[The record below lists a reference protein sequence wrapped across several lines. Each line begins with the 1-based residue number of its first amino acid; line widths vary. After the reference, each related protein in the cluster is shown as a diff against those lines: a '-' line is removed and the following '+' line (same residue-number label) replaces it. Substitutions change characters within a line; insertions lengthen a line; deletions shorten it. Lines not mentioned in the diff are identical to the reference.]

1 MDELKT
7 IDGTKP
13 ASSTANPAA
22 SAKPKPNWIL
32 AGKIALAVACVLA
45 CVGSMWLTANRT
57 AAMFD
62 HDPWQEFLKNLTF
75 EFHFMWRDSPPFTA
89 AGVIGLAGTVVLWV
103 LFFLCRDM
111 VTGLILLPMCILLP
125 LHLVWANPLIMVY
138 TFLNP
143 LLLLMLAPAAIESF
157 ASRKRFRYLG
167 TATGI
172 CAVYLVLSFICS
184 GYFWVALGNRG
195 D

>member
-1 MDELKT
+1 MELAIKQKT
-7 IDGTKP
+7 ALIT
-13 ASSTANPAA
+13 
-22 SAKPKPNWIL
+22 

-45 CVGSMWLTANRT
+45 CVGSMWLSANRT
-57 AAMFD
+57 AAMFNL
-62 HDPWQEFLKNLTF
+62 DPWQEFLKNLTF
-75 EFHFMWRDSPPFTA
+75 EFYFMLDSPPFPA
-89 AGVIGLAGTVVLWV
+89 AGVIGLVGTVALWV
-103 LFFLCRDM
+103 LFFRCRDM
-111 VTGLILLPMCILLP
+111 VTGLILLPMCFLLP
-125 LHLVWANPLIMVY
+125 LHLVWTNPLLMVY

-167 TATGI
+167 TATAI

>member
-1 MDELKT
+1 MDEPKT
-7 IDGTKP
+7 IDESKPETTKK
-13 ASSTANPAA
+13 S
-22 SAKPKPNWIL
+22 NWIL

-62 HDPWQEFLKNLTF
+62 LDPWQEFLKNLTF
-75 EFHFMWRDSPPFTA
+75 DFYFMWRDTLPFSA
-89 AGVIGLAGTVVLWV
+89 AGVIGLAGTVALWV
-103 LFFLCRDM
+103 LFFRCRDM

-143 LLLLMLAPAAIESF
+143 LLCLMLAPAAIESF
-157 ASRKRFRYLG
+157 ASRKRFLYLG
-167 TATGI
+167 TATAI
-172 CAVYLVLSFICS
+172 CVVYLLLSFISS

>member
-1 MDELKT
+1 MDELKPET
-7 IDGTKP
+7 TKK
-13 ASSTANPAA
+13 SNL
-22 SAKPKPNWIL
+22 IL

-57 AAMFD
+57 AAMFNL
-62 HDPWQEFLKNLTF
+62 DPWQEFLKNLTL
-75 EFHFMWRDSPPFTA
+75 EFHFMWRDSPPFPA

-103 LFFLCRDM
+103 LLFLCRDM
-111 VTGLILLPMCILLP
+111 VTGLILLPMCVLLP

-157 ASRKRFRYLG
+157 SSRKRFRYLG

-172 CAVYLVLSFICS
+172 CAVYLLLSFICS

>member
-1 MDELKT
+1 MDEPKTIDELKPET
-7 IDGTKP
+7 TKK
-13 ASSTANPAA
+13 S
-22 SAKPKPNWIL
+22 NWIL
-32 AGKIALAVACVLA
+32 AGKIALGVVCVLA
-45 CVGSMWLTANRT
+45 CVVSMWLTANRT
-57 AAMFD
+57 AAMFGL
-62 HDPWQEFLKNLTF
+62 DPWQEFLKNLTF
-75 EFHFMWRDSPPFTA
+75 EFYFMLDSPPFPA

-103 LFFLCRDM
+103 LLFRCRDM

-157 ASRKRFRYLG
+157 SSRKRFRYLG

>member
-1 MDELKT
+1 MELDVKSKT
-7 IDGTKP
+7 
-13 ASSTANPAA
+13 
-22 SAKPKPNWIL
+22 KPNWIL

-45 CVGSMWLTANRT
+45 CVGSMWLSANRT
-57 AAMFD
+57 AAMFNL
-62 HDPWQEFLKNLTF
+62 DPWQEFLKNLTF
-75 EFHFMWRDSPPFTA
+75 EFYFMLDSPPFPA
-89 AGVIGLAGTVVLWV
+89 AGVIGLAGTAVLWV
-103 LFFLCRDM
+103 LFFRCRDM
-111 VTGLILLPMCILLP
+111 VTGLILLPMCVLLP

>member
-1 MDELKT
+1 MELAIKQKT
-7 IDGTKP
+7 ALIT
-13 ASSTANPAA
+13 
-22 SAKPKPNWIL
+22 

-57 AAMFD
+57 AAMFNL
-62 HDPWQEFLKNLTF
+62 DPWQEFLKNLRF
-75 EFHFMWRDSPPFTA
+75 DDYYFMWRDIPPFTV
-89 AGVIGLAGTVVLWV
+89 AGVIGLAGTVALWV
-103 LFFLCRDM
+103 LFFRCRDM

-125 LHLVWANPLIMVY
+125 LHLVWANSLIMVY

-157 ASRKRFRYLG
+157 ASRKRFLYLG
-167 TATGI
+167 TATAI

>member
-1 MDELKT
+1 MDELKHL
-7 IDGTKP
+7 DEQEAASKA
-13 ASSTANPAA
+13 ASSPAN
-22 SAKPKPNWIL
+22 AKTKPNWIL

-45 CVGSMWLTANRT
+45 CVGSMWLSANRT

-62 HDPWQEFLKNLTF
+62 LDPWQEFLKNLRF

-103 LFFLCRDM
+103 LFFRCRDM

-157 ASRKRFRYLG
+157 SSRKRFRYLG
-167 TATGI
+167 TATAI
-172 CAVYLVLSFICS
+172 CAVYLVLSFIGS
-184 GYFWVALGNRG
+184 GYFWVAMGNRG